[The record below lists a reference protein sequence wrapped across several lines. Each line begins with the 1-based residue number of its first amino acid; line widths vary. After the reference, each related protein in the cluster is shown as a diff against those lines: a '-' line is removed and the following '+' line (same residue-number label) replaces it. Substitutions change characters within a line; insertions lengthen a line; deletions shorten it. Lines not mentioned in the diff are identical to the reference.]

1 MSEDLTLLIEE
12 DYAENNFSIYVPEL
26 RLSAVG
32 DTEEEALLCAKDLI
46 EISLAN
52 NPSQNLYA
60 TKVMRIEIPK
70 FTNSFISTAI

>member
-1 MSEDLTLLIEE
+1 MSEGFTLLIEE

-32 DTEEEALLCAKDLI
+32 DTEEEVLLCAKELI
-46 EISLAN
+46 EISLAS
-52 NPSQNLYA
+52 NPSLNLYA
-60 TKVMRIEIPK
+60 TKVLRMEIPR